1 MDKRSEE
8 ASQFARTS
16 KNQDPIKKR
25 RYGVIISITLLIVLL
40 GSMATW
46 FFVGNAS
53 NEKSSVTVDQVREIA
68 TLATAEAHL
77 TTIIEEENN
86 ELLGIE
92 LPFNLA
98 GTKQKILLVVPGTV
112 IAGVDLKEISSAD
125 IDVNEETKQL
135 AIVLPKADFLQ
146 EPAIDMSDVAH
157 VSDEGMLRGEVT
169 FDEGTEFLE
178 QAQNDMTDDAIEIG
192 LLKTAEQNA
201 KKFLTGFFENL
212 GYEVS
217 VTFK

>member
-1 MDKRSEE
+1 MDKKNEKS
-8 ASQFARTS
+8 SQFARTS
-16 KNQDPIKKR
+16 KKQEPIKKR
-25 RYGVIISITLLIVLL
+25 RYGVILSVTLLTVLL

-53 NEKSSVTVDQVREIA
+53 KDKTSVTVDQVREIA

-77 TTIIEEENN
+77 SATIEEESN
-86 ELLGIE
+86 ELLGIK

-112 IAGVDLKEISSAD
+112 IAGVDLKGITSED

-135 AIVLPKADFLQ
+135 TIVLPKASFLQ

-157 VSDEGMLRGEVT
+157 VSDEGVFRGEVT
-169 FDEGTEFLE
+169 FDEGTVLMEK
-178 QAQNDMTDDAIEIG
+178 AQQDIKDMAVEIG
-192 LLKTAEQNA
+192 LLDTAEQNA
-201 KKFLTGFFENL
+201 EKFLIGFFDNL

>member
-53 NEKSSVTVDQVREIA
+53 KEESTVTVDQVREIA

-77 TTIIEEENN
+77 TTTIEEENN

-112 IAGVDLKEISSAD
+112 IAGVDLKGITSED

-135 AIVLPKADFLQ
+135 AIVLPKASFLQ

-157 VSDEGMLRGEVT
+157 VSDEGVFRGEVT
-169 FDEGTEFLE
+169 FDEGTVLMKK
-178 QAQNDMTDDAIEIG
+178 AQQNLKDKAVEID
-192 LLKTAEQNA
+192 LLTIAEQNA
-201 KKFLTGFFENL
+201 EKFLTGFFENL

>member
-77 TTIIEEENN
+77 TTTIEEENN

-112 IAGVDLKEISSAD
+112 IAGVDLKEITSED
-125 IDVNEETKQL
+125 IEVNEETKQL
-135 AIVLPKADFLQ
+135 AIVLPKASFLQ
-146 EPAIDMSDVAH
+146 EPAIDMNDVAH
-157 VSDEGMLRGEVT
+157 VSDEGVFRGEVT
-169 FDEGTEFLE
+169 FDEGTVLMKK
-178 QAQNDMTDDAIEIG
+178 AQQNIKDKAVEID
-192 LLKTAEQNA
+192 LLTTAEENA
-201 KKFLTGFFENL
+201 EKFLIGFFDKL